1 MINSEVNCNVLGNSG
16 TGMPPDYKYSPLV
29 KKIALRDVQNDN
41 RSLIHSHPE
50 CSPDLDRHII
60 CTIKVSG
67 TKRLTPECPISPP
80 LDPSLRKNDVNDHLI
95 HTRRKF
101 ELEPDKGRMQDSLD
115 KLAYWPLSSS
125 KHYFHKQ
132 EELTRQQSQMR
143 ESNLYCAPEVRRNHM
158 ASMMAFPYGGPGVSN
173 SIGKHGNGQPAADSK
188 ATDDQLR
195 KERYL
200 HLQKFLK
207 QCDEFIQR
215 DYIEVL
221 VNVSPAELSRHA
233 IELEKRA
240 IQLTV
245 EEGKQM
251 QRMKALNILGRSDS
265 TNDRSLRNEN

>member
-16 TGMPPDYKYSPLV
+16 TGMPPDYKHSPLV

-50 CSPDLDRHII
+50 CSPDLEKHILR
-60 CTIKVSG
+60 TIK
-67 TKRLTPECPISPP
+67 
-80 LDPSLRKNDVNDHLI
+80 
-95 HTRRKF
+95 
-101 ELEPDKGRMQDSLD
+101 
-115 KLAYWPLSSS
+115 
-125 KHYFHKQ
+125 

-158 ASMMAFPYGGPGVSN
+158 ASMMTFPYGGPAVSN
-173 SIGKHGNGQPAADSK
+173 SIEKHGNGQPAADSK

-215 DYIEVL
+215 DYIQVL

-245 EEGKQM
+245 EEASRDYAFVWSSLETLQFWSSLQVQPSLSHAYRPHNKV
-251 QRMKALNILGRSDS
+251 GREREGYTMVVYYQLHKMLSPI
-265 TNDRSLRNEN
+265 